1 MLFDD
6 LRSNVVIADRGK
18 PGGSRYRYIIE
29 EHERLRR
36 VKLAQ
41 DKLKERFD

>member
-6 LRSNVVIADRGK
+6 QRSNVVIADRGK
-18 PGGSRYRYIIE
+18 PGGSRYRHIIE

-36 VKLAQ
+36 IKLAQ
-41 DKLKERFD
+41 DKLKEKFE